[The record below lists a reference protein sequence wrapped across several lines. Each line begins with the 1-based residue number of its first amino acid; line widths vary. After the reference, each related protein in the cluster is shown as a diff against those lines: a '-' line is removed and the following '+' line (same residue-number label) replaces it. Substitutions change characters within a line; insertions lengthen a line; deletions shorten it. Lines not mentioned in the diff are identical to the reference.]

1 MGFAPIGAVLLLAVN
16 HVTSAY
22 TVPYDCRVRILQ
34 ASMRALRT
42 ECDAAHAAA
51 RKEVQVAQAAAAASE
66 SARASDEMTF
76 RGEVERME
84 VGL

>member
-1 MGFAPIGAVLLLAVN
+1 VLLLAVN
-16 HVTSAY
+16 HVASAC
-22 TVPYDCRVRILQ
+22 TVPYNCRVRILQ
-34 ASMRALRT
+34 ASMRALRV
-42 ECDAAHAAA
+42 ECDAALAAA

>member
-1 MGFAPIGAVLLLAVN
+1 
-16 HVTSAY
+16 
-22 TVPYDCRVRILQ
+22 
-34 ASMRALRT
+34 MRALRV
-42 ECDAAHAAA
+42 ECDAALAAA